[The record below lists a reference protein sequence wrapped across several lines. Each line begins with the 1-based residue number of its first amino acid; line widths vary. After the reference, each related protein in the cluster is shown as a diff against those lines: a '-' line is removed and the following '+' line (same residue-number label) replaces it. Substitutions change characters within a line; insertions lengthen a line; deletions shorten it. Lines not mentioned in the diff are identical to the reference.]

1 MNKIVVLTGPTA
13 SGKSS
18 LSIQMAQRLN
28 GEIVSADSMQIYRNL
43 DVGTAKV
50 TKEEQNIVP
59 HHLIDIVDLTANY
72 SVGDF
77 IIAADK
83 VIADI
88 ISRGKLPI
96 IVGGT
101 GLYVKALLGFQEL
114 EYAASD
120 TEEVHKLNAYELD
133 KLVVELKSLDINRAQ
148 KVDLKTSNAL
158 LGQFK
163 LQNMG
168 KKMQN

>member
-72 SVGDF
+72 
-77 IIAADK
+77 
-83 VIADI
+83 
-88 ISRGKLPI
+88 
-96 IVGGT
+96 
-101 GLYVKALLGFQEL
+101 
-114 EYAASD
+114 
-120 TEEVHKLNAYELD
+120 
-133 KLVVELKSLDINRAQ
+133 
-148 KVDLKTSNAL
+148 
-158 LGQFK
+158 
-163 LQNMG
+163 
-168 KKMQN
+168 